1 MLRPSAL
8 VVACALGSVPAHAD
22 GYYYSE
28 SVGFA
33 SARGGDASAMSA
45 SLRTR
50 AGLGYRWGSL
60 SIEPWIAANVAFAR
74 DGATL
79 ELFGGAPSMGHADL
93 EGGGLDVKLSEPL
106 GKGFLLYTRAGPRY
120 AAANGALDSYSGW
133 GFGAGTGVALVGHVR
148 ALGFLWTPLFFS
160 SRGPHVLA
168 ALFLDQGVDVY
179 SLTSSRSGMG
189 TIATPVIA
197 TSLGFAVGT
206 DF

>member
-1 MLRPSAL
+1 MLRVSAL
-8 VVACALGSVPAHAD
+8 IVACTLGSAHAD

-33 SARGGDASAMSA
+33 SARGSDAAAMST

-50 AGLGYRWGSL
+50 AGLGYRWGAL
-60 SIEPWIAANVAFAR
+60 SIEPWIAADLSFER

-79 ELFGGAPSMGHADL
+79 EVFGGAPAMGHADL
-93 EGGGLDVKLSEPL
+93 EGGGLDLKLSEPV
-106 GKGFLLYTRAGPRY
+106 GHGFVLYTRAGPRY
-120 AAANGALDSYSGW
+120 ASATGALADYSGF
-133 GFGAGTGVALVGHVR
+133 GIGAGTGIALVGHVR

-160 SRGPHVLA
+160 SHGPHVLA
-168 ALFLDQGVDVY
+168 ALYLDQGVDVY
-179 SLTSSRSGMG
+179 SLSSRMG

-197 TSLGFAVGT
+197 TSFGFAVGT